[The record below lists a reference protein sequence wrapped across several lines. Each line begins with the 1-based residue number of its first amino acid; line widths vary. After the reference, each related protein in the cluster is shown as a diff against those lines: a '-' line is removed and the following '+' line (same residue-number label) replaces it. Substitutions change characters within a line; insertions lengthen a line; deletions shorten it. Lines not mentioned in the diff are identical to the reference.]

1 MENSVNNKQLTLSTK
16 LSKID
21 ESLKNTLFKSS
32 ELVESESIEIMTNN
46 ILDNNFAKDDEED
59 DLSSFDIEKD
69 IMDDSDEFMID
80 ALEDQGD

>member
-46 ILDNNFAKDDEED
+46 ILDNNFAEDDEED